1 MVPIGPVI
9 AKKLFSH
16 QTKTLVRVGCKAQ
29 FQFELSLAQFGPSL
43 FIQGVIKINFR
54 GSGGGSAKSMEF
66 LLADALHSPSLAL
79 AMNVKKFSED
89 FYLKGSRRFSS
100 SAVKLAVESICL
112 NFKAIWNIYI
122 YI

>member
-1 MVPIGPVI
+1 MVQIGSMI
-9 AKKLFSH
+9 AKKLFSL
-16 QTKTLVRVGCKAQ
+16 QTKTLVRVGCKT
-29 FQFELSLAQFGPSL
+29 QFGPSL